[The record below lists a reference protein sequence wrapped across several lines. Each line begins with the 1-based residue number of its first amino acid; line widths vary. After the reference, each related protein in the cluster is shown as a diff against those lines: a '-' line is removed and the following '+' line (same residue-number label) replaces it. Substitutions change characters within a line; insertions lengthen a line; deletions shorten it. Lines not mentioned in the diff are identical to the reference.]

1 MTQKR
6 QHIPIEMRRVV
17 ADMVR
22 EAATKRKLVGCGA
35 GGLAEYINKRLGTTI
50 KPGVAWKI
58 AKTTKTADHFSARK
72 HKTTVRKPE
81 QLALPGGEADR
92 LWNEIKSIN
101 QRLFDLSAK
110 LDSIVTINV

>member
-22 EAATKRKLVGCGA
+22 EAATIRKLRGCGA
-35 GGLAEYINKRLGTTI
+35 AGLADYVNKRLGTTI

-72 HKTTVRKPE
+72 HKTTIRKPE
-81 QLALPGGEADR
+81 QLNLPGGEADR

-101 QRLFDLSAK
+101 QRLFGLAEQ
-110 LDSIVTINV
+110 LDAIKRP

>member
-6 QHIPIEMRRVV
+6 QHLPIEMRRVV
-17 ADMVR
+17 AEIVR

-35 GGLAEYINKRLGTTI
+35 AGLADYINHRLGTTI

-58 AKTTKTADHFSARK
+58 AKATKTSDHFSARK
-72 HKTTVRKPE
+72 HKKLIRQPV
-81 QLALPGGEADR
+81 QLDLPGGEADR

-101 QRLFDLSAK
+101 QRLFDLAAK
-110 LDSIVTINV
+110 IESITINI